1 MRLSKRL
8 SSLPPYLFVEINRK
22 IAQKRANGEEV
33 ISFAIGDP
41 DIPTPSSVIES
52 LCSAAHEA
60 ENHRYPET
68 IGLLELRQ
76 AIAIWYKNR
85 FGVELDAN
93 TEVVPLIGSKEGIG
107 HIAFCLI
114 DAGDIALVP
123 DPAYPVYS
131 IGTTLAGGEPY
142 NMPLLEKNNFL
153 PDFDSI
159 PAEVLKKAKVMWL
172 NYPNN
177 PTGATAQ
184 LDFFIRAVD
193 FARRNDIVIC
203 HDNPYSEIYFSDR
216 RPPSLLE
223 VSKAKDISIE
233 FHSLSKTYNM
243 TGWRAGMAVGNPDIV
258 KALGTLKSNLDS
270 GIPQAIQRAAITALK
285 SSSDVVKANIEVYRK
300 RRDLICEVLS
310 DIGLEINPPEG
321 GLYIWA
327 KVPPGYTSLEFTNSL
342 LDQCSVAVTPGT
354 GYGKYGEGFVR
365 FSLTIHDAL
374 LIKGLSKLS
383 GWKDD
388 KHPFKAKTR

>member
-258 KALGTLKSNLDS
+258 
-270 GIPQAIQRAAITALK
+270 
-285 SSSDVVKANIEVYRK
+285 
-300 RRDLICEVLS
+300 
-310 DIGLEINPPEG
+310 
-321 GLYIWA
+321 
-327 KVPPGYTSLEFTNSL
+327 
-342 LDQCSVAVTPGT
+342 
-354 GYGKYGEGFVR
+354 
-365 FSLTIHDAL
+365 
-374 LIKGLSKLS
+374 
-383 GWKDD
+383 
-388 KHPFKAKTR
+388 